1 MVKISD
7 ETREEKRKKA
17 LERTRSELGSE
28 DRDRFMMKAVEY
40 LDENNNNFNA
50 EMERFR
56 DLYSLH
62 FPELEKEITKDEH
75 LIRILSNGVNRDELD
90 SFSEMAENSTGA
102 PLRSEDEEILEQI
115 HSNLEEKLN
124 IRDDLE
130 QYVENIVEDEM
141 ENLGT
146 LLGPLLTARLVSLAG
161 GLEEL
166 AKKPSST
173 IQMLGAEKAL
183 FRYLK
188 GEGTPPKHGVLFQH
202 NFVNSLH
209 PDNRGTMAR
218 FLANKA
224 AMAARL
230 DQYGEKF
237 KGDELRQECQEKFEE
252 LKEE

>member
-1 MVKISD
+1 MSNEDK
-7 ETREEKRKKA
+7 KKKA
-17 LERTRSELGSE
+17 LEKTREKLKE
-28 DRDRFMMKAVEY
+28 NKNRDRFMMKAVEF
-40 LDENNNNFNA
+40 LDESNKNFNA

-62 FPELEKEITKDEH
+62 FPELEKEITKDEQ
-75 LIRILSNGVNRDELD
+75 LIKILSDGINRNELD
-90 SFSEMAENSTGA
+90 PFSEMAENSTGSLLEPA
-102 PLRSEDEEILEQI
+102 DEKILEKMY
-115 HSNLEEKLN
+115 SSLKKKVELRAELEE
-124 IRDDLE
+124 
-130 QYVENIVEDEM
+130 YVEEIVEDEM

-146 LLGPLLTARLVSLAG
+146 LLGPLLTARIVSLAG

-166 AKKPSST
+166 ARKPSST

-188 GEGTPPKHGVLFQH
+188 GKGTPPKHGVIFQH
-202 NFVNSLH
+202 NFVNSL
-209 PDNRGTMAR
+209 PEDERGKMAR

-237 KGDELRQECQEKFEE
+237 KGDQLRDECQEKYEE
-252 LKEE
+252 LKE